1 MIKKNIYH
9 NYKMDSDLDTPWEE
23 NYGCKE
29 DRKLWDNFQ
38 SFYKEVVANKHLWK
52 RDMLAITYV
61 DVATKYGYVGLQV
74 LHPYEDFLITYFSGG
89 YDYWPIAQVLCHP
102 DDYGFKTDDGDGDT
116 ALSYRKRDVNRQ
128 FKHFLGKFPELK
140 LAHSST
146 LVYTA
151 KNIRIREESYRDH
164 ESSMW
169 GHCAKINYK
178 LDLRRKISK
187 EWERF
192 QKKSHALK
200 VKDRSRTT
208 YKLLGYW
215 PHQGFCQMYEGDF
228 TATFIKL
235 HESLP
240 KQLVQGNFAGLQKAR
255 VKLKAKNKELTVELE
270 KRKQEA
276 FEYEKKHRWAAVKK
290 AKDKRLGSKT
300 KTKTK
305 AKKEDSL
312 YLMKNNRDGRY
323 KIGVSSDPEY
333 REKTLQ
339 SQEPDVKLVGN
350 WGGLAGYERAWHNY
364 FSEWRQ
370 RGEWF
375 NLEPSQVRFMV
386 DKCRNEKA
394 PPERESLKNE
404 AIDNIG

>member
-151 KNIRIREESYRDH
+151 KNIRIREESYCDH

-169 GHCAKINYK
+169 GRCAKINYK

-200 VKDRSRTT
+200 VEDRSRTT

>member
-1 MIKKNIYH
+1 
-9 NYKMDSDLDTPWEE
+9 MDSDLDTPWEE

-305 AKKEDSL
+305 TKTKAKKEDSL

>member
-1 MIKKNIYH
+1 
-9 NYKMDSDLDTPWEE
+9 MDSDLDTPWEE

-116 ALSYRKRDVNRQ
+116 ALSYRKRDVDRQ

>member
-1 MIKKNIYH
+1 MIK
-9 NYKMDSDLDTPWEE
+9 KMDSDLDTWWKE

-38 SFYKEVVANKHLWK
+38 SFYKEVIANKHLWK

-61 DVATKYGYVGLQV
+61 DVAKKYGYVGLKV
-74 LHPYEDFLITYFSGG
+74 LHPYEDFLITYFPGD
-89 YDYWPIAQVLCHP
+89 YDYWTIAQVLCYP
-102 DDYGFKTDDGDGDT
+102 DNHGFETDDAIGGT
-116 ALSYRKRDVNRQ
+116 ALRNRERDVNRQ

-140 LAHSST
+140 LSHSST
-146 LVYTA
+146 LVHTA
-151 KNIRIREESYRDH
+151 KDIRIREESYYDH

-169 GHCAKINYK
+169 GRCAKIEYT
-178 LDLRRKISK
+178 LDLRHKISK
-187 EWERF
+187 EWEKFEKRSYSL
-192 QKKSHALK
+192 Q
-200 VKDRSRTT
+200 VEDRSRTT
-208 YKLLGYW
+208 YKLW

-240 KQLVQGNFAGLQKAR
+240 KELVQGNFAGLKKAR
-255 VKLKAKNKELTVELE
+255 VNLKAKNKKLTVELE

-290 AKDKRLGSKT
+290 AKNKRSGSKT
-300 KTKTK
+300 KTKT
-305 AKKEDSL
+305 KKEDSL

-323 KIGVSSDPEY
+323 KIGISSDPEY

-339 SQEPDVKLVGN
+339 SQEPDIKLVGN
-350 WGGLAGYERAWHNY
+350 WDTLAKYERAWHDY

-375 NLEPSQVRFMV
+375 DLELSQVRFMV
-386 DKCRNEKA
+386 DKCRNKKA
-394 PPERESLKNE
+394 PPEREALKKE
-404 AIDNIG
+404 AIENIG

>member
-1 MIKKNIYH
+1 
-9 NYKMDSDLDTPWEE
+9 MDSDLDTPWEE

>member
-200 VKDRSRTT
+200 VEDRSRTT

>member
-1 MIKKNIYH
+1 
-9 NYKMDSDLDTPWEE
+9 MDSDLDTPWEE

-116 ALSYRKRDVNRQ
+116 ALSYRKRDVDRQ

-305 AKKEDSL
+305 TKAKKEDSL

-386 DKCRNEKA
+386 DKCRNEKV